1 MKEKKFNKYEYDR
14 AYHAEHYWRFNIA
27 IPKEMKDVIDTAA
40 KEAGL
45 SKNAWL
51 KQAIEEKLERDHR

>member
-14 AYHAEHYWRFNIA
+14 KFHAEHYCRFNIA
-27 IPKEMKDVIDTAA
+27 LPKEMREIIEQAA
-40 KEAGL
+40 ADAGM

-51 KQAIEEKLERDHR
+51 RQAIEEKLARDK